1 MRASRILPE
10 FSGFEG
16 RAYPGQL
23 KPQYQNP
30 EPRVQ
35 LSKFSLARTQNG
47 LKRSDDNNPGPDV
60 KPRQLIFVKPKLV

>member
-10 FSGFEG
+10 FSGFKG

-30 EPRVQ
+30 KPRVQ
-35 LSKFSLARTQNG
+35 LSKCSLERTQNG
-47 LKRSDDNNPGPDV
+47 FKRSDDINPGNER